1 MQTSPM
7 KSSAQLPLGIVDD
20 IKNLGVG
27 TRTIKDYQVV
37 GFDMDHTLA
46 RYKLPALY
54 ELLLDAFCQDLCDHR
69 NYPKEIFPNPA
80 DKSFELGMIG
90 RTVADLKTGNL
101 LKVGEG
107 RAVLMGYN
115 GFRLLADAELRA
127 NYGENLILA
136 TLDVATMKGEGLRTF
151 NEFYNTHNSLIW
163 AKAIHLKNSQKF
175 PT

>member
-1 MQTSPM
+1 MQPPP
-7 KSSAQLPLGIVDD
+7 QLPSGIEND

-27 TRTIKDYQVV
+27 TSTIQDYQVI

-54 ELLLDAFCQDLCDHR
+54 ELLLEAFCQELCEHR
-69 NYPKEIFPNPA
+69 HYPKEIFPSPD

-101 LKVGEG
+101 LKIGEG
-107 RAVLMGYN
+107 RAVLMAYN

-127 NYGENLILA
+127 NYGENPVLA
-136 TLDVATMKGEGLRTF
+136 QLDVETMKGENLRTF
-151 NEFYNTHNSLIW
+151 NEFYATHMSLIW
-163 AKAIHLKNSQKF
+163 AKAIHLRKSRKF
-175 PT
+175 PI